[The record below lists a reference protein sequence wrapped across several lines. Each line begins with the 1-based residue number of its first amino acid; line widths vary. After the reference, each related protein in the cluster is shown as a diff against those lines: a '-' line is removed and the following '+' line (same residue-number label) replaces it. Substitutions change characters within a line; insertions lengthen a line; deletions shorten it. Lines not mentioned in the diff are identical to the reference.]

1 MNASSYYRGR
11 EETTD
16 YTDFTEKRRK
26 MKLIYEEESYRIRG
40 CILTVFNELGN
51 GFLEDVYQEALSKEF
66 TLAGIP
72 YTEQKKL
79 LIYYHGQPLNH
90 YYIAD
95 FVCFDKIIV
104 ELKAARAIAPEH
116 RAQTINYLKATKFKL
131 GLLVNFGTPVIQIE
145 RLLNNP
151 ETEAIHFHHIHKVKQ

>member
-1 MNASSYYRGR
+1 MNVLSYYKRR

-16 YTDFTEKRRK
+16 YTDYTEKKRK

-40 CILTVFNELGN
+40 CMLTVFNELGN
-51 GFLEDVYQEALSKEF
+51 GFLEEVYQEALSREF
-66 TLAGIP
+66 ALAGIP
-72 YTEQKKL
+72 YTEQEKL
-79 LIYYHGQPLNH
+79 LIYYHGQPLTH

-104 ELKAARAIAPEH
+104 ELKAVRAIAPEH
-116 RAQTINYLKATKFKL
+116 RAQTINYLKAAKLKL
-131 GLLVNFGTPVIQIE
+131 GLLVNFGTPAIQIE

-151 ETEAIHFHHIHKVKQ
+151 ETKSIHSHHIHEVKQ